1 MIINKLLLHQFR
13 NYEQQEI
20 EFSPGVNVLYGN
32 NAQGKTN
39 VLEAI
44 YLFSNGKSHRGV
56 KDKELLMFDRTCGDV
71 TLFFDAYER
80 ENRAEIELFSD
91 KRKKIRLNGVTLN
104 RVSKMIGYFQ
114 TVLFCP
120 EDLYLIKG
128 GPGERR
134 RFLDSAISPLK
145 PNYFTAL
152 VQYQKILE
160 NKNKLLRQMGEFPE
174 FSQTLDVWNEKLCET
189 GARLMV
195 YRAAFINKLNELCGQ
210 IYQDMAGGK
219 EQLQLLYKPS
229 AQVQIENEMSVKHQL
244 MEIMQKNK
252 PRELASM
259 MSLTGPHRDE
269 IELYING
276 AQVKQ
281 FASQGQQRTV
291 VLTMKIAQIEL
302 VKQSVGEYP
311 ILLLDDILSEL
322 DKSRQNFLLDRI
334 RCSQVIMTCTD
345 AYAIGRGENKN
356 FYSVHNGIVKKES

>member
-13 NYEQQEI
+13 NYEMQEI
-20 EFSPGVNVLYGN
+20 TFSPGVNVLYGN

-56 KDKELLMFDRTCGDV
+56 KDKELLMFDRPNGDI
-71 TLFFDAYER
+71 TMFFDAYER
-80 ENRAEIELFSD
+80 ENRAEIEIFYD
-91 KRKKIRLNGVTLN
+91 KRKKIRLNGVALD

-134 RFLDSAISPLK
+134 KFLDSAISPLK
-145 PNYFTAL
+145 PNYFSAL
-152 VQYQKILE
+152 VQYHKILE
-160 NKNKLLRQMGEFPE
+160 NKNKLLRQMGDYPE

-195 YRAAFINKLNELCGQ
+195 YRNAFINKMNEICGE
-210 IYQDMAGGK
+210 IYQDMAGGR
-219 EQLQLLYKPS
+219 ETLQLHYKPS
-229 AQVQIENEMSVKHQL
+229 AEVMIEDELSVKNKL
-244 MEIMQKNK
+244 MEITQKNK
-252 PRELASM
+252 TRELAAM

-269 IELYING
+269 IELFING

-311 ILLLDDILSEL
+311 VLLLDDILSEL
-322 DKSRQNFLLDRI
+322 DKSRQSFLMERI

-345 AYAIGRGENKN
+345 AYAIGRGDNKS
-356 FYSVHNGIVKKES
+356 FYSVQNGRVIKE

>member
-1 MIINKLLLHQFR
+1 
-13 NYEQQEI
+13 
-20 EFSPGVNVLYGN
+20 
-32 NAQGKTN
+32 
-39 VLEAI
+39 
-44 YLFSNGKSHRGV
+44 
-56 KDKELLMFDRTCGDV
+56 
-71 TLFFDAYER
+71 
-80 ENRAEIELFSD
+80 
-91 KRKKIRLNGVTLN
+91 
-104 RVSKMIGYFQ
+104 
-114 TVLFCP
+114 
-120 EDLYLIKG
+120 
-128 GPGERR
+128 
-134 RFLDSAISPLK
+134 
-145 PNYFTAL
+145 
-152 VQYQKILE
+152 
-160 NKNKLLRQMGEFPE
+160 
-174 FSQTLDVWNEKLCET
+174 
-189 GARLMV
+189 MV

-345 AYAIGRGENKN
+345 AYAIGRGENKS